1 MINIYFPD
9 EEIKKNDVYFICY
22 MIERVARKLHQ
33 RNCYVVNQIGKPNLE
48 HLISVANVL
57 HAENPLAVEDDWIRE
72 YHLTEGDTDVTAVN
86 PELVE
91 KIPSAIQMGK
101 VYQRLIFDTLQPRE
115 SEVEAII
122 RVYNDEICEVI
133 DNYNC
138 SAYYEPSY
146 VIARAYQN
154 GGFKRHSG
162 FCEAKPPVQNDGS
175 PAFSPSLCRTR
186 RIRSGFPSVRD
197 FPVFAKH
204 KVILRKMKLQEEIFP
219 LFLLQ
224 YDILVQRCGINGQYS
239 A

>member
-154 GGFKRHSG
+154 GGF
-162 FCEAKPPVQNDGS
+162 
-175 PAFSPSLCRTR
+175 
-186 RIRSGFPSVRD
+186 
-197 FPVFAKH
+197 
-204 KVILRKMKLQEEIFP
+204 
-219 LFLLQ
+219 
-224 YDILVQRCGINGQYS
+224 
-239 A
+239 